1 MKKQFRMLAGA
12 ALLGLSQWAL
22 ALNVPGPVVD
32 GEWLAKNRAE
42 VTILDVR
49 SNPKTFTLTPE
60 FETDKKT
67 GKKVLVDLG
76 GHIDGAV
83 LVDNKK
89 VRTDRVIDGV
99 KLKSMI
105 PERADFEKLVRSW
118 GVQADRP
125 IVIVSAGWEPIDFND
140 AARLYW
146 QFKVYGEDNVAV
158 LNGGTAGW
166 IAAGREVSSA
176 AVTPAAGNW
185 SAKGDRSAALMAT
198 SADVEQAM
206 NGKAVQLIDARD
218 DAHYLGLS
226 RSSSTTASG
235 HVPGAKN
242 VYTALMSSE
251 GEAAML
257 RSTETYR
264 DIYKLSGIDPMAPA
278 IAYCNTGHQASGT
291 WFVLSEI
298 LGNKNAK
305 LYDGSLHQ
313 WTLEKRPMAS
323 VAGK

>member
-1 MKKQFRMLAGA
+1 MYAGA
-12 ALLGLSQWAL
+12 ALLALSPWAL
-22 ALNVPGPVVD
+22 ALDVPGPVVD
-32 GEWLAKNRAE
+32 GEWLAKNRAD
-42 VTILDVR
+42 VTVLDVR
-49 SNPKTFTLTPE
+49 ANPKTFTLTPE

-67 GKKVLVDLG
+67 GKKFLVDLG

-89 VRTDRVIDGV
+89 VRMDRVIDGV
-99 KLKSMI
+99 KLKSML
-105 PERADFEKLVRSW
+105 PERADFEKLARSW
-118 GVQADRP
+118 GVQAGRP
-125 IVIVSAGWEPIDFND
+125 IVIVSAGMEPIDFND

-166 IAAGREVSSA
+166 IAAGR
-176 AVTPAAGNW
+176 AVGTDAVKASEGNW
-185 SAKGDRSAALMAT
+185 AAKADRSADMLAT

-206 NGKAVQLIDARD
+206 NSKTVQLVDARD

-226 RSSSTTASG
+226 KSSSTSAAG

-257 RSTETYR
+257 RSADTYR
-264 DIYKLSGIDPMAPA
+264 DVFKLSGLDAQAPA

-298 LGNKNAK
+298 VGNKKAK
-305 LYDGSLHQ
+305 LYDGSMHQ
-313 WTLEKRPMAS
+313 WTLEKRPMVS
-323 VAGK
+323 VAAK